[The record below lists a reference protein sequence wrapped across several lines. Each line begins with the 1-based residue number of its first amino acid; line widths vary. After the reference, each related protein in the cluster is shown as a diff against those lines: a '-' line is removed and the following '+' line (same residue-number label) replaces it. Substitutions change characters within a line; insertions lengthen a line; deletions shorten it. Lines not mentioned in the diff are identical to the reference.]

1 MPSEPAHYPDVDR
14 PVIAMAKE
22 FAADARTGRHGHA
35 RAQLIHAI
43 EGLMVA
49 TTDQGTW
56 VVPPGFALW
65 VPPGIRHDVAMHGS
79 VSMRTAYVRAAEAA
93 SLPAGHPGRC
103 RVTPLLQA
111 ALVSLSAEPP
121 AYDESG
127 RGGHLAALIL
137 DEIARAPATPFAL
150 PVPADPR
157 LARLARALI
166 KDPGAALDI
175 DGWAD
180 EIGVSRRTLTRL
192 FRAQTGI
199 SFGAWRRR
207 LRLMRA
213 LERSAD
219 GTPLARA
226 AASVGY
232 SSLPAFRAMARR
244 EFGPGFEALL
254 GSRGRAEGSG
264 D

>member
-1 MPSEPAHYPDVDR
+1 MSSEPAHYPDVDR

-22 FAADARTGRHGHA
+22 FAANTRTGRHGHV

-49 TTDQGTW
+49 TTDHGTW

-79 VSMRTAYVRAAEAA
+79 VSMRTVYVRSAEAA
-93 SLPAGHPGRC
+93 SLPDAI
-103 RVTPLLQA
+103 RVVAASALLQA
-111 ALVSLSAEPP
+111 ALVSLSADPP
-121 AYDESG
+121 AYDERK

-150 PVPADPR
+150 PVPEDQR
-157 LARLARALI
+157 LAKLARALI
-166 KDPGAALDI
+166 RDPGAALDI
-175 DGWAD
+175 NGWAD

-199 SFGAWRRR
+199 SFGTWRRR

-226 AASVGY
+226 AAGVGY
-232 SSLPAFRAMARR
+232 RSLPAFRTMARK
-244 EFGPGFEALL
+244 EFGADFEAVL
-254 GSRGRAEGSG
+254 GSRRPAKGSHS
-264 D
+264 